1 MANSTVRVYQL
12 ANELNLSSKDVL
24 QACHDAQLSVTAA
37 TSSISQEQADR
48 IRSQVKVKLIE
59 GNLVEDES
67 VSEKPR
73 DVAESAIGKPSA
85 ISPTLYSP
93 QYYFN
98 RELSWL
104 RFNERV
110 LHEAFDPRNPLLE
123 RLKFMAIFSTNLD
136 EYFMVRISGLQ
147 QQVAAQV
154 MKATQDGM
162 MPQEQ
167 LDAIHA
173 ELKPLVIRQ
182 HRYFC
187 HDLSEQMK
195 KAGIYVLTYQD
206 LNASQIDELQSYFL
220 EQVFPV
226 LTPLAVDPGH
236 PFPYISS
243 LSLSL
248 AVIIKDRETGE
259 EHFARVKV
267 PDRLP
272 RFIPLSRCQETESR
286 WCAVP
291 IEQVIAHN
299 AYKLFP
305 GMDVKACHPF
315 RITRNADFAIEEE
328 EADDLLIAIEQE
340 LRKRRFGFVVR
351 MEVQVGMPS
360 ALQKTL
366 MSEMGLKDPDIYL
379 VEGLICLNDLFALS
393 SLPFPELKEQSWSP
407 VIPAQWQ
414 KLAPLLSLQEDGK
427 VNERS
432 AEDGTP
438 SDVFALIRSQDLLVH
453 HPYESFSATVQR
465 FIAEAAYDPDVLT
478 IKMTL
483 YRTAGD
489 SRDAASPIVNSLI
502 AAAENGKQ
510 VVVLVELKARFDE
523 ENNILWAR
531 KLEKVGVHVVY
542 GLLGLKTHTKV
553 VLVVR
558 REGQKL
564 RRYVHIGTG
573 NYNPKT
579 ARLYTD
585 LGLFSCRDDLG
596 ADLTD
601 LFNYLTGYAKQLS
614 YRKILIAPVNLRD
627 RMIELVRREAELQRR
642 GKKGRII
649 IKMNS
654 LVDPD
659 LIAALYSASQA
670 GVQVDAIVRGIC
682 ALKPGLKGISDNI
695 RVISI
700 IGRFLEHE
708 RVFSFNNNGRPKI
721 FIGSADWRPRN
732 LERRVEAV
740 VPIEDPALVI
750 QMQEIL
756 DLYLS
761 DNRHAWDL
769 QPDGQYI
776 QRRPGSGEPEQS
788 SHRLLMKVALQH
800 AQG

>member
-1 MANSTVRVYQL
+1 MTTSTVRVYQL
-12 ANELNLSSKDVL
+12 AKELNLSSKDIL
-24 QACHDAQLSVTAA
+24 QICRELQMPVTAA
-37 TSSISQEQADR
+37 TSSLSLEQANKVRDQ
-48 IRSQVKVKLIE
+48 IKGASSSNSAEDLDANPIAKSLTVSQV
-59 GNLVEDES
+59 
-67 VSEKPR
+67 
-73 DVAESAIGKPSA
+73 
-85 ISPTLYSP
+85 LYSA

-110 LHEAFDPRNPLLE
+110 LHEAFDLRNPLLE
-123 RLKFMAIFSTNLD
+123 RLKFMAIFSNNLD

-147 QQVAAQV
+147 RQVVAEVTKQ
-154 MKATQDGM
+154 TQDGM

-173 ELKPLVIRQ
+173 ELQPLVTRQ
-182 HRYFC
+182 HRYFA
-187 HDLSEQMK
+187 HDLTHQLE
-195 KAGIYVLTYQD
+195 KAGICVLTYAD
-206 LNASQIDELQSYFL
+206 LDQQQVDELQAYFL
-220 EQVFPV
+220 EQIFPV

-236 PFPYISS
+236 PFPYISN

-248 AVIIKDRETGE
+248 AVVVRDRESNE

-272 RFIPLSRCQETESR
+272 RFIPVNSPKSNEQKSDEHQIR
-286 WCAVP
+286 WCGVP
-291 IEQVIAHN
+291 LEEVIAHN

-315 RITRNADFAIEEE
+315 RITRNADFEIEEE

-351 MEVQVGMPS
+351 MEIQAGMPHE
-360 ALQKTL
+360 LQQTL
-366 MSEMGLKDPDIYL
+366 MSEMGLKDQDVYA

-393 SLPFPELKEQSWSP
+393 SLPFPDLKESAWSP
-407 VIPAQWQ
+407 VVPAQWKNLSPLPTLYEDDV
-414 KLAPLLSLQEDGK
+414 KLGDRHPEDG
-427 VNERS
+427 
-432 AEDGTP
+432 P
-438 SDVFALIRSQDLLVH
+438 SDIFSLIRSQDLLVH
-453 HPYESFSATVQR
+453 HPYESFTATVQR
-465 FIAEAAYDPDVLT
+465 FIAEAAYDPNVLT

-489 SRDAASPIVNSLI
+489 SRNANSSIINSLI

-542 GLLGLKTHTKV
+542 GLVGLKTHTKV
-553 VLVVR
+553 ALVVR
-558 REGQKL
+558 REDQKL

-573 NYNPKT
+573 NYNPRT

-585 LGLFSCRDDLG
+585 LGLFSCQDDLG

-601 LFNYLTGYAKQLS
+601 LFNYLTGYARQLS

-642 GKKGRII
+642 GKEGRII

-654 LVDPD
+654 LIDPD

-670 GVQVDAIVRGIC
+670 GVRIDAIVRGIC
-682 ALKPGLKGISDNI
+682 ALKPALKGISDNI

-708 RVFSFNNNGRPKI
+708 RVFYFHNNGRPKI

-740 VPIEDPALVI
+740 VPIEDPALAI
-750 QMQEIL
+750 QMKEIL
-756 DLYLS
+756 DLYLA
-761 DNRHAWDL
+761 DNRNAWDL

-776 QRRPGSGEPEQS
+776 QRRPGIGEPEQS
-788 SHRLLMKVALQH
+788 SHRLLMKAALQH
-800 AQG
+800 AQSLI

>member
-1 MANSTVRVYQL
+1 MTTPTVRVYQL
-12 ANELNLSSKDVL
+12 AKELNLSSKDIL
-24 QACHDAQLSVTAA
+24 QAGREAQIPITAA
-37 TSSISQEQADR
+37 TSSLSFAQANK
-48 IRSQVKVKLIE
+48 IRDLLK
-59 GNLVEDES
+59 
-67 VSEKPR
+67 EKPASTPTEEM
-73 DVAESAIGKPSA
+73 DATLAAKPLT
-85 ISPTLYSP
+85 IPQVLYSA

-123 RLKFMAIFSTNLD
+123 RLKFMAIFSNNLD

-147 QQVAAQV
+147 RQVVAEV
-154 MKATQDGM
+154 TKRTQDGM

-167 LDAIHA
+167 LDAIYA
-173 ELKPLVIRQ
+173 ELQPLVTRQ
-182 HRYFC
+182 HRYFA
-187 HDLSEQMK
+187 HDLTFQLK
-195 KAGIYVLTYQD
+195 KAGIHVLTYAD
-206 LNASQIDELQSYFL
+206 LNEKQVDDLQTYFL
-220 EQVFPV
+220 EQIFPV

-236 PFPYISS
+236 PFPYISN

-248 AVIIKDRETGE
+248 AVVVRDRENNE

-272 RFIPLSRCQETESR
+272 RFIPLERLQGDENQVR
-286 WCAVP
+286 WCGVP
-291 IEQVIAHN
+291 LEEVIAHN

-315 RITRNADFAIEEE
+315 RITRNADFEIEEE

-351 MEVQVGMPS
+351 MEIQAGMPLE
-360 ALQKTL
+360 LQQTL
-366 MSEMGLKDPDIYL
+366 MSEMGLKDQDIYA
-379 VEGLICLNDLFALS
+379 VEGLICLNDLFSLS
-393 SLPFPELKEQSWSP
+393 SLPFPDLKESSWSP
-407 VIPAQWQ
+407 VIPAQWR
-414 KLAPLLSLQEDGK
+414 KLAPLPALEEEDAKIGDRHPEDG
-427 VNERS
+427 
-432 AEDGTP
+432 P
-438 SDVFALIRSQDLLVH
+438 SDIFSLIRSQDLLVH
-453 HPYESFSATVQR
+453 HPYESFTATVQR
-465 FIAEAAYDPDVLT
+465 FIAEAAYDPNVMT

-489 SRDAASPIVNSLI
+489 TRDAALSIINSLI

-542 GLLGLKTHTKV
+542 GLVGLKTHTKV
-553 VLVVR
+553 ALVVR
-558 REGQKL
+558 REDQKL

-585 LGLFSCRDDLG
+585 LGLFSCQDDLG
-596 ADLTD
+596 ADLTE
-601 LFNYLTGYAKQLS
+601 LFNYLTGYARQLS

-627 RMIELVRREAELQRR
+627 RMIELIRREAELQRR

-654 LVDPD
+654 LIDPD

-670 GVQVDAIVRGIC
+670 GVEIDAIVRGIC
-682 ALKPGLKGISDNI
+682 ALKPALKGISENI

-708 RVFSFNNNGRPKI
+708 RVFYFYNNGRPKV

-740 VPIEDPALVI
+740 VPIEDPALAI
-750 QMQEIL
+750 QMKEIL

-761 DNRHAWDL
+761 DNRHAWEL
-769 QPDGQYI
+769 QSDGQYI
-776 QRRPGSGEPEQS
+776 QRRPVGGEPEQS

-800 AQG
+800 AQSLT

>member
-1 MANSTVRVYQL
+1 MTTSTVRVYQL
-12 ANELNLSSKDVL
+12 AKELNLSSKDVMQVGHAL
-24 QACHDAQLSVTAA
+24 QMSVKAA
-37 TSSISQEQADR
+37 TSSLSLEQADE
-48 IRSQVKVKLIE
+48 IRTQVKTQIKNEASIS
-59 GNLVEDES
+59 NPVEEIDS
-67 VSEKPR
+67 SPIAKPLTI
-73 DVAESAIGKPSA
+73 APE
-85 ISPTLYSP
+85 LYSS

-110 LHEAFDPRNPLLE
+110 LAEAFDPRNPLLE
-123 RLKFMAIFSTNLD
+123 RLKFMAIFSNNLD

-147 QQVAAQV
+147 RQVVAEV
-154 MKATQDGM
+154 TKRTQDGM

-173 ELKPLVIRQ
+173 ELQPLVTRQ
-182 HRYFC
+182 HRYFS
-187 HDLSEQMK
+187 HDLTFQLN
-195 KAGIYVLTYQD
+195 KAGIHVLTYD
-206 LNASQIDELQSYFL
+206 ALNEQQVDDLQSYFL
-220 EQVFPV
+220 EQIFPV

-236 PFPYISS
+236 PFPYISN

-248 AVIIKDRETGE
+248 AVVVRDRESNE

-272 RFIPLSRCQETESR
+272 RFIPLTCQKDIDNNMR
-286 WCAVP
+286 WCGVP
-291 IEQVIAHN
+291 LEEVIAHN

-315 RITRNADFAIEEE
+315 RITRNADFEIEEE

-351 MEVQVGMPS
+351 MEIQAGMPYE
-360 ALQKTL
+360 LQQTL
-366 MSEMGLKDPDIYL
+366 MSEMGLKDQDIYA

-393 SLPFPELKEQSWSP
+393 SLPFPDLKENVWSP
-407 VIPAQWQ
+407 VIPAQWK
-414 KLAPLLSLQEDGK
+414 KLASLSTLDEDDIKISDHHSEDGPADIF
-427 VNERS
+427 S
-432 AEDGTP
+432 
-438 SDVFALIRSQDLLVH
+438 LIRSQDLLVH
-453 HPYESFSATVQR
+453 HPYDSFTATVQR
-465 FIAEAAYDPDVLT
+465 FIAEAAYDPNVLT

-542 GLLGLKTHTKV
+542 GLVGLKTHTKV
-553 VLVVR
+553 ALVVR

-585 LGLFSCRDDLG
+585 LGLFSCQDDLG

-601 LFNYLTGYAKQLS
+601 LFNYLTGYARQLS

-627 RMIELVRREAELQRR
+627 RMIELIRREAELQRR
-642 GKKGRII
+642 GKEGRII
-649 IKMNS
+649 LKMNS
-654 LVDPD
+654 LIDPD

-670 GVQVDAIVRGIC
+670 GVQIDAIVRGIC
-682 ALKPGLKGISDNI
+682 ALKPALKGISDNI

-708 RVFSFNNNGRPKI
+708 RVFYFHNNGRPKI
-721 FIGSADWRPRN
+721 YIGSADWRPRN

-740 VPIEDPALVI
+740 VPIEDPALAI
-750 QMQEIL
+750 QMKEIL
-756 DLYLS
+756 DLYLA
-761 DNRHAWDL
+761 DNRNAWDL

-776 QRRPGSGEPEQS
+776 QRRPGAGEPEQS
-788 SHRLLMKVALQH
+788 SHRLLMKTALQH
-800 AQG
+800 AQTLI

>member
-1 MANSTVRVYQL
+1 MTTSTVRVYQL
-12 ANELNLSSKDVL
+12 AKELNLSSKEIL
-24 QACHDAQLSVTAA
+24 QVCRKFQISVTAA
-37 TSSISQEQADR
+37 TSSLSLEQADKIRTR
-48 IRSQVKVKLIE
+48 IKNEASLSIPIE
-59 GNLVEDES
+59 EIDS
-67 VSEKPR
+67 PPIAKPLT
-73 DVAESAIGKPSA
+73 
-85 ISPTLYSP
+85 ISPELYSAR
-93 QYYFN
+93 YYFN

-110 LHEAFDPRNPLLE
+110 LSEAFDPRNPLLE
-123 RLKFMAIFSTNLD
+123 RLKFMAIFSNNLD

-147 QQVAAQV
+147 RQVVAEVTKQ
-154 MKATQDGM
+154 TQDGM

-173 ELKPLVIRQ
+173 ELQPLVTRQ
-182 HRYFC
+182 HRYFS
-187 HDLSEQMK
+187 HDLTLQLN
-195 KAGIYVLTYQD
+195 KAGIHVLTYAD
-206 LNASQIDELQSYFL
+206 LNEQQVDDLQSYFL
-220 EQVFPV
+220 EQIFPV

-236 PFPYISS
+236 PFPYISNI
-243 LSLSL
+243 SLSL
-248 AVIIKDRETGE
+248 AVVVRDRETNE

-272 RFIPLSRCQETESR
+272 RFISLSCQQDQEDTRR
-286 WCAVP
+286 WCGVP
-291 IEQVIAHN
+291 LEEVIAHN

-315 RITRNADFAIEEE
+315 RITRNADFEIEEE

-351 MEVQVGMPS
+351 MEIQAGMPLE
-360 ALQKTL
+360 LQQTL
-366 MSEMGLKDPDIYL
+366 MSEMGLKDQDVYA

-393 SLPFPELKEQSWSP
+393 SLPFPDLKESAWSP
-407 VIPAQWQ
+407 VIPAQWK
-414 KLAPLLSLQEDGK
+414 KLAPLPTLDEADLKIGDRHPEEG
-427 VNERS
+427 
-432 AEDGTP
+432 P
-438 SDVFALIRSQDLLVH
+438 SDIFSLIRSQDLLVH
-453 HPYESFSATVQR
+453 HPYESFTATVQR

-489 SRDAASPIVNSLI
+489 SRDASSSIINSLI

-542 GLLGLKTHTKV
+542 GLIGLKTHTKV
-553 VLVVR
+553 ALVVR
-558 REGQKL
+558 REDQKL

-585 LGLFSCRDDLG
+585 LGLFSCQDDLG

-601 LFNYLTGYAKQLS
+601 LFNYLTGYARQLS

-627 RMIELVRREAELQRR
+627 RMIELIRREAELQRR
-642 GKKGRII
+642 GKEGRII
-649 IKMNS
+649 LKMNS
-654 LVDPD
+654 LIDPD

-670 GVQVDAIVRGIC
+670 GVRIDAIVRGIC
-682 ALKPGLKGISDNI
+682 ALKPALKGISDNI

-708 RVFSFNNNGRPKI
+708 RVFYFHNNGRPKI
-721 FIGSADWRPRN
+721 YIGSADWRPRN

-740 VPIEDPALVI
+740 VPIEDPALAI
-750 QMQEIL
+750 QMKEIL
-756 DLYLS
+756 DLYLA
-761 DNRHAWDL
+761 DNRNAWDL

-776 QRRPGSGEPEQS
+776 QRRPGIGEPEQS
-788 SHRLLMKVALQH
+788 SHRLLMKTALQH
-800 AQG
+800 A

>member
-1 MANSTVRVYQL
+1 MTTSTIRIYQL
-12 ANELNLSSKDVL
+12 AKELNQTSKDIL
-24 QACHDAQLSVTAA
+24 QVCRKLQVSVTAA
-37 TSSISQEQADR
+37 TSSLSPEQADKIRTLIKNGASIPIPAEESDPTPIAKPLTISQE
-48 IRSQVKVKLIE
+48 
-59 GNLVEDES
+59 
-67 VSEKPR
+67 
-73 DVAESAIGKPSA
+73 
-85 ISPTLYSP
+85 LYSAK
-93 QYYFN
+93 YYFN

-110 LHEAFDPRNPLLE
+110 LSEAFDPRNPLLE
-123 RLKFMAIFSTNLD
+123 RLKFMAIFSNNLD

-147 QQVAAQV
+147 RQVVAEV
-154 MKATQDGM
+154 TKRTQDGM

-173 ELKPLVIRQ
+173 ELQPLVTRQ
-182 HRYFC
+182 HRYFS
-187 HDLSEQMK
+187 HDLTRQLNE
-195 KAGIYVLTYQD
+195 AGIHILTYAD
-206 LNASQIDELQSYFL
+206 LNEQQVDDLQSYFL
-220 EQVFPV
+220 EQIFPV

-236 PFPYISS
+236 PFPYISN

-248 AVIIKDRETGE
+248 AVVVRDRESSE

-272 RFIPLSRCQETESR
+272 RFIPLTCQKDIDNKTR
-286 WCAVP
+286 WCGVP
-291 IEQVIAHN
+291 LEEVIAHN

-315 RITRNADFAIEEE
+315 RITRNADFEIEEE

-351 MEVQVGMPS
+351 MEIQAGMPQE
-360 ALQKTL
+360 LQQTL
-366 MSEMGLKDPDIYL
+366 MSEMGLKDQDIYA

-393 SLPFPELKEQSWSP
+393 SLPFPDLKESAWSP
-407 VIPAQWQ
+407 VIPAQWK
-414 KLAPLLSLQEDGK
+414 KLAPLPTLDEGDLKIGDRHTEDG
-427 VNERS
+427 
-432 AEDGTP
+432 P
-438 SDVFALIRSQDLLVH
+438 SDIFSLIRSQDLLVH
-453 HPYESFSATVQR
+453 HPYDSFTATVQR
-465 FIAEAAYDPDVLT
+465 FIAEAAYDPNVLT

-542 GLLGLKTHTKV
+542 GLVGLKTHTKV
-553 VLVVR
+553 TLVVR

-585 LGLFSCRDDLG
+585 LGLFSCQDDLG

-601 LFNYLTGYAKQLS
+601 LFNYLTGYARQLS

-642 GKKGRII
+642 GKEGRII
-649 IKMNS
+649 LKMNS
-654 LVDPD
+654 LIDPD

-670 GVQVDAIVRGIC
+670 GVRIDAIVRGIC
-682 ALKPGLKGISDNI
+682 ALKPDIQGISDNI

-708 RVFSFNNNGRPKI
+708 RVFYFQNNGRPKI
-721 FIGSADWRPRN
+721 YIGSADWRPRN

-740 VPIEDPALVI
+740 VPIEDPALAI
-750 QMQEIL
+750 QMKEIL
-756 DLYLS
+756 DLYLA
-761 DNRHAWDL
+761 DNRNAWDL

-776 QRRPGSGEPEQS
+776 QRRLGVGEPEQS
-788 SHRLLMKVALQH
+788 SHRLLMKTALQH
-800 AQG
+800 AQTLI

>member
-1 MANSTVRVYQL
+1 MPPSTVRIYQL
-12 ANELNLSSKDVL
+12 AKELNLSSKEIL
-24 QACHDAQLSVTAA
+24 QVCHDLQLSVTAA
-37 TSSISQEQADR
+37 TSSLSLEQADKIRAQLKQAVSLLEPVEEMDAALIAKPLTISQE
-48 IRSQVKVKLIE
+48 
-59 GNLVEDES
+59 
-67 VSEKPR
+67 
-73 DVAESAIGKPSA
+73 
-85 ISPTLYSP
+85 LYSA
-93 QYYFN
+93 QYFFN

-104 RFNERV
+104 QFNERV
-110 LHEAFDPRNPLLE
+110 LSEAFDLRNPLLE
-123 RLKFMAIFSTNLD
+123 RLKFMAIFSNNLD

-147 QQVAAQV
+147 RQVVAEV
-154 MKATQDGM
+154 TKRTQDGM

-167 LDAIHA
+167 LDVIHA
-173 ELKPLVIRQ
+173 ELQPLVTRQ
-182 HRYFC
+182 HRYFN
-187 HDLSEQMK
+187 HDLTLQLN
-195 KAGIYVLTYQD
+195 KAGIHVLTYAD
-206 LNASQIDELQSYFL
+206 LNEQQVDDLQSYFL
-220 EQVFPV
+220 EQIFPV

-236 PFPYISS
+236 PFPYISN

-248 AVIIKDRETGE
+248 AVVVRDRESNE

-272 RFIPLSRCQETESR
+272 RFIPLMLPKDEDHTLR
-286 WCAVP
+286 WCGVP
-291 IEQVIAHN
+291 LEQVIAHN

-315 RITRNADFAIEEE
+315 RITRNADFEIEEE

-351 MEVQVGMPS
+351 MEIQAGMPLE
-360 ALQKTL
+360 LQKTL
-366 MSEMGLKDPDIYL
+366 MSEMGLKDQDIYI

-393 SLPFPELKEQSWSP
+393 SLPFPDLKESAWSP
-407 VIPAQWQ
+407 VIPAQWK
-414 KLAPLLSLQEDGK
+414 KLAPLLTLEEDDVKLGDRHPEDG
-427 VNERS
+427 
-432 AEDGTP
+432 P
-438 SDVFALIRSQDLLVH
+438 LDVFSLIRSQDLLVH
-453 HPYESFSATVQR
+453 HPYESFTATVQR
-465 FIAEAAYDPDVLT
+465 FIAEAAYDPNVLT

-489 SRDAASPIVNSLI
+489 SRNINSSIINSLI

-542 GLLGLKTHTKV
+542 GLVGLKTHTKV
-553 VLVVR
+553 ALVVR
-558 REGQKL
+558 REDQKL

-601 LFNYLTGYAKQLS
+601 LFNYLTGYARQLS

-627 RMIELVRREAELQRR
+627 RMIELIRREAELQRR
-642 GKKGRII
+642 GKEGRII

-654 LVDPD
+654 LIDPD

-670 GVQVDAIVRGIC
+670 GVQIDAIVRGIC
-682 ALKPGLKGISDNI
+682 ALKPAIEGISDNI

-708 RVFSFNNNGRPKI
+708 RVFYFHNNGRPKV

-740 VPIEDPALVI
+740 VPIEDPALAI
-750 QMQEIL
+750 QMKEIL
-756 DLYLS
+756 DLYLA

-776 QRRPGSGEPEQS
+776 QRRPGKGEPEQS
-788 SHRLLMKVALQH
+788 SHRLLMKAALQH
-800 AQG
+800 AQI

>member
-1 MANSTVRVYQL
+1 MTTSTVRVYQL
-12 ANELNLSSKDVL
+12 AKELNLSSKDIL
-24 QACHDAQLSVTAA
+24 QAGHALQMSVKAA
-37 TSSISQEQADR
+37 TSSLSSEQADQIRTR
-48 IRSQVKVKLIE
+48 IKNGASISSSIE
-59 GNLVEDES
+59 ETDS
-67 VSEKPR
+67 TPIAKPLT
-73 DVAESAIGKPSA
+73 
-85 ISPTLYSP
+85 ISPELYSA

-110 LHEAFDPRNPLLE
+110 LSEAFDPRNPLLE
-123 RLKFMAIFSTNLD
+123 RLKFMAIFSNNLD

-147 QQVAAQV
+147 RQVVAEV
-154 MKATQDGM
+154 TKRTQDGM

-173 ELKPLVIRQ
+173 ELQPLVTRQ
-182 HRYFC
+182 HRYFS
-187 HDLSEQMK
+187 HDLTLQLN
-195 KAGIYVLTYQD
+195 KAGIHVLTYAD
-206 LNASQIDELQSYFL
+206 LNEQQVDDLQSYFL
-220 EQVFPV
+220 EQIFPV

-236 PFPYISS
+236 PFPYISN

-248 AVIIKDRETGE
+248 AVVVRDRESNE

-272 RFIPLSRCQETESR
+272 RFIPLTCQKDIDNNMR
-286 WCAVP
+286 WCGVP
-291 IEQVIAHN
+291 LEEVIAHN

-315 RITRNADFAIEEE
+315 RITRNADFEIEEE

-351 MEVQVGMPS
+351 MEIQAGMPHE
-360 ALQKTL
+360 LQQTL
-366 MSEMGLKDPDIYL
+366 MGEMGLKDQDVYA

-393 SLPFPELKEQSWSP
+393 SLPFPDLKESAWSP
-407 VIPAQWQ
+407 VIPAQWK
-414 KLAPLLSLQEDGK
+414 KLASLPTLEEDDLKIGDRHPEDG
-427 VNERS
+427 
-432 AEDGTP
+432 P
-438 SDVFALIRSQDLLVH
+438 SDIFSLIRSQDLLVH
-453 HPYESFSATVQR
+453 HPYDSFTATVQR
-465 FIAEAAYDPDVLT
+465 FIAEAAYDPNVLT

-542 GLLGLKTHTKV
+542 GLVGLKTHTKV
-553 VLVVR
+553 ALVVR

-585 LGLFSCRDDLG
+585 LGLFSCQDDLG

-601 LFNYLTGYAKQLS
+601 LFNYLTGYARQLS

-642 GKKGRII
+642 GKEGRII
-649 IKMNS
+649 LKMNS
-654 LVDPD
+654 LIDPD

-670 GVQVDAIVRGIC
+670 GVQIDAIVRGIC
-682 ALKPGLKGISDNI
+682 ALKPDLKGISDNI

-708 RVFSFNNNGRPKI
+708 RVFYFHNNGRPKI
-721 FIGSADWRPRN
+721 YIGSADWRPRN

-740 VPIEDPALVI
+740 VPIEDPALAI
-750 QMQEIL
+750 QMKEIL
-756 DLYLS
+756 DLYLA
-761 DNRHAWDL
+761 DNRNAWDL

-776 QRRPGSGEPEQS
+776 QRRPGAGEPEQS
-788 SHRLLMKVALQH
+788 SHRLLMKTALQH
-800 AQG
+800 AQTLI

>member
-1 MANSTVRVYQL
+1 MPPSTIRIYQL
-12 ANELNLSSKDVL
+12 AKELNLSSKEIL
-24 QACHDAQLSVTAA
+24 QVCHDLQLSVTAA
-37 TSSISQEQADR
+37 TSSLSLEQADKIRAQLKQAVPLLEPVEEMDAALIAKPLTISQE
-48 IRSQVKVKLIE
+48 
-59 GNLVEDES
+59 
-67 VSEKPR
+67 
-73 DVAESAIGKPSA
+73 
-85 ISPTLYSP
+85 LYSA
-93 QYYFN
+93 QYFFN

-104 RFNERV
+104 QFNERV
-110 LHEAFDPRNPLLE
+110 LSEAFDLRNPLLE
-123 RLKFMAIFSTNLD
+123 RLKFMAIFSNNLD

-147 QQVAAQV
+147 RQVVAEV
-154 MKATQDGM
+154 TKRTQDGM

-167 LDAIHA
+167 LDVIHA
-173 ELKPLVIRQ
+173 ELQPLVTRQ
-182 HRYFC
+182 HRYFN
-187 HDLSEQMK
+187 HDLTLQLN
-195 KAGIYVLTYQD
+195 KAGIHVLTYAD
-206 LNASQIDELQSYFL
+206 LNEQQVDDLQSYFL
-220 EQVFPV
+220 EQIFPV

-236 PFPYISS
+236 PFPYISN

-248 AVIIKDRETGE
+248 AVVVRDRESNE

-272 RFIPLSRCQETESR
+272 RFIPLTLPKDEDHTLR
-286 WCAVP
+286 WCGVP
-291 IEQVIAHN
+291 LEQVIAHN

-315 RITRNADFAIEEE
+315 RITRNADFEIEEE

-351 MEVQVGMPS
+351 MEIQAGMPLE
-360 ALQKTL
+360 LQKTL
-366 MSEMGLKDPDIYL
+366 MSEMGLKDQDIYI

-393 SLPFPELKEQSWSP
+393 SLPFPDLKESPWSP
-407 VIPAQWQ
+407 VIPAQWK
-414 KLAPLLSLQEDGK
+414 KLAPLLTLEEDDVKLGDRHPEDG
-427 VNERS
+427 
-432 AEDGTP
+432 P
-438 SDVFALIRSQDLLVH
+438 LDVFSLIRSQDLLVH
-453 HPYESFSATVQR
+453 HPYESFTATVQR
-465 FIAEAAYDPDVLT
+465 FIAEAAYDPNVLT

-489 SRDAASPIVNSLI
+489 SRNINSSIINSLI

-542 GLLGLKTHTKV
+542 GLVGLKTHTKV
-553 VLVVR
+553 ALVVR
-558 REGQKL
+558 REDQKL

-601 LFNYLTGYAKQLS
+601 LFNYLTGYARQLS

-627 RMIELVRREAELQRR
+627 RMIELIRREAELQRR
-642 GKKGRII
+642 GKEGRII

-654 LVDPD
+654 LIDPD

-670 GVQVDAIVRGIC
+670 GVQIDAIVRGIC
-682 ALKPGLKGISDNI
+682 ALKPAIEGISDNI

-708 RVFSFNNNGRPKI
+708 RVFYFQNNGRPKV

-740 VPIEDPALVI
+740 VPIEDPALAI
-750 QMQEIL
+750 QMKEIL
-756 DLYLS
+756 DLYLA

-776 QRRPGSGEPEQS
+776 QRRPGKGEPEQS
-788 SHRLLMKVALQH
+788 SHRLLMKAALQH
-800 AQG
+800 AQI

>member
-1 MANSTVRVYQL
+1 MQSSTVRVYQL
-12 ANELNLSSKDVL
+12 AKDLNLSSKVIL
-24 QACHDAQLSVTAA
+24 KICQERQIPVSAA
-37 TSSISQEQADR
+37 TSSLSVQQAEEVR
-48 IRSQVKVKLIE
+48 ALVK
-59 GNLVEDES
+59 
-67 VSEKPR
+67 
-73 DVAESAIGKPSA
+73 AESTPVSPEAIASSTPKAQTIPA
-85 ISPTLYSP
+85 ALYSA

-154 MKATQDGM
+154 TQRTQDGM

-173 ELKPLVIRQ
+173 ELKPLVTRQ

-187 HDLSEQMK
+187 HDLTQQLA
-195 KAGIYVLTYQD
+195 KAGIHVLTYQD
-206 LNASQIDELQSYFL
+206 LNEKQIDNLQTYFL
-220 EQVFPV
+220 EQIFPV

-236 PFPYISS
+236 PFPYIST

-248 AVIIKDRETGE
+248 AVVVRDRESNE
-259 EHFARVKV
+259 DHFARVKV

-272 RFIPLSRCQETESR
+272 RFVPVTSSKDEDEDGNKICWSGVPL
-286 WCAVP
+286 
-291 IEQVIAHN
+291 EQVIAHN

-315 RITRNADFAIEEE
+315 RITRNADFEIEEE
-328 EADDLLIAIEQE
+328 EADDLLLAIEQE

-351 MEVQVGMPS
+351 MEIQAGMPLE
-360 ALQKTL
+360 LQQTL
-366 MSEMGLKDPDIYL
+366 MNEMGLKDQDVYA
-379 VEGLICLNDLFALS
+379 VEGLICLNDLFSLS
-393 SLPFPELKEQSWSP
+393 SLPFPELKEKSWTP
-407 VIPAQWQ
+407 VVPAAWK
-414 KLAPLLSLQEDGK
+414 KLAPLALEDDPNVGD
-427 VNERS
+427 RAS
-432 AEDGTP
+432 EDSP
-438 SDVFALIRSQDLLVH
+438 SDIFSLIRSQDLLVH
-453 HPYESFSATVQR
+453 HPYESFTATVQR

-542 GLLGLKTHTKV
+542 GLVGLKTHTKV
-553 VLVVR
+553 ALVVR

-654 LVDPD
+654 LIDPD

-670 GVQVDAIVRGIC
+670 GVQIDAIVRGIC

-708 RVFSFNNNGRPKI
+708 RVFYFHNNGHPKV

-740 VPIEDPALVI
+740 VPIEDPALLI

-756 DLYLS
+756 DLYLA

-776 QRRPGSGEPEQS
+776 QRRPANGEPEQS

-800 AQG
+800 AHTLT

>member
-1 MANSTVRVYQL
+1 MTTSTIRIYQL
-12 ANELNLSSKDVL
+12 AKELNLGSKDIL
-24 QACHDAQLSVTAA
+24 QVCQKLQISVTAA
-37 TSSISQEQADR
+37 TSSISPEQADTVR
-48 IRSQVKVKLIE
+48 TLIKTWESISSPIEESDSTPIAKPLTISQE
-59 GNLVEDES
+59 
-67 VSEKPR
+67 
-73 DVAESAIGKPSA
+73 
-85 ISPTLYSP
+85 LYDA

-110 LHEAFDPRNPLLE
+110 LSEAFDPRNPLLE
-123 RLKFMAIFSTNLD
+123 RLKFMAIFSNNLD

-147 QQVAAQV
+147 RQVVAEV
-154 MKATQDGM
+154 TKRTQDGM

-167 LDAIHA
+167 LDAIHV
-173 ELKPLVIRQ
+173 ELQPLVTRQ
-182 HRYFC
+182 HRYFS
-187 HDLSEQMK
+187 HELTLQLN
-195 KAGIYVLTYQD
+195 KAGIHILTYAD
-206 LNASQIDELQSYFL
+206 LNEQQVDDLQSYFL
-220 EQVFPV
+220 EQIFPV

-236 PFPYISS
+236 PFPYISN
-243 LSLSL
+243 LSLNL
-248 AVIIKDRETGE
+248 AVVVRDRESNE

-272 RFIPLSRCQETESR
+272 RFIPLTCQKDQDNRR
-286 WCAVP
+286 WCGVP
-291 IEQVIAHN
+291 LEEVIAHN

-315 RITRNADFAIEEE
+315 RITRNADFEIEEE

-351 MEVQVGMPS
+351 MEIQAGMPHE
-360 ALQKTL
+360 LQQTL
-366 MSEMGLKDPDIYL
+366 MSEMGLKDQDIYA

-393 SLPFPELKEQSWSP
+393 SLPFPDLKESAWSP
-407 VIPAQWQ
+407 VIPAQWK
-414 KLAPLLSLQEDGK
+414 KLAPLSILDGDDLKIGDRHPEDG
-427 VNERS
+427 
-432 AEDGTP
+432 P
-438 SDVFALIRSQDLLVH
+438 SDIFSLIRSQDLLVH
-453 HPYESFSATVQR
+453 HPYESFTATVQR
-465 FIAEAAYDPDVLT
+465 FIAEAAYDPNVLT

-489 SRDAASPIVNSLI
+489 SRDASSSIINSLI

-542 GLLGLKTHTKV
+542 GLIGLKTHTKV
-553 VLVVR
+553 ALVVR

-573 NYNPKT
+573 NYNPRT

-585 LGLFSCRDDLG
+585 LGLFSCQDDLG

-601 LFNYLTGYAKQLS
+601 LFNYLTGYARQLS

-627 RMIELVRREAELQRR
+627 RMIELIRREAELQRR
-642 GKKGRII
+642 GKEGRII
-649 IKMNS
+649 LKMNS
-654 LVDPD
+654 LIDPD
-659 LIAALYSASQA
+659 LIASLYSASQA
-670 GVQVDAIVRGIC
+670 GVQIDAIVRGIC
-682 ALKPGLKGISDNI
+682 ALKPAIKGISDNI

-708 RVFSFNNNGRPKI
+708 RVFYFHNNGRPKI
-721 FIGSADWRPRN
+721 YIGSADWRPRN

-740 VPIEDPALVI
+740 VPIEDPALAI
-750 QMQEIL
+750 QMKEIL
-756 DLYLS
+756 DLYLA
-761 DNRHAWDL
+761 DNRSAWDL
-769 QPDGQYI
+769 QSDGQYI
-776 QRRPGSGEPEQS
+776 QRRPGVGEPEQS
-788 SHRLLMKVALQH
+788 SHRLLMKTALQH
-800 AQG
+800 SQS